1 MLNLYAQSSVRSLSK
16 KKIHFLFK
24 VRAEYTN
31 MVLGGE
37 YLSTCFMY
45 FYILHLLFKD
55 CQEFRTKSIIHK
67 VINRRG
73 IVLFRGKLN
82 ILQFAI
88 ETMVE
93 DASVSGYI
101 TPSWH
106 KCKLIP
112 VQSQELRL
120 EIQWFQCT

>member
-1 MLNLYAQSSVRSLSK
+1 
-16 KKIHFLFK
+16 
-24 VRAEYTN
+24 
-31 MVLGGE
+31 
-37 YLSTCFMY
+37 MY

>member
-1 MLNLYAQSSVRSLSK
+1 MYAQSSVRGLSK

-24 VRAEYTN
+24 VRAEYTD

-55 CQEFRTKSIIHK
+55 CQEFRSKRIIHK
-67 VINRRG
+67 VINRGG